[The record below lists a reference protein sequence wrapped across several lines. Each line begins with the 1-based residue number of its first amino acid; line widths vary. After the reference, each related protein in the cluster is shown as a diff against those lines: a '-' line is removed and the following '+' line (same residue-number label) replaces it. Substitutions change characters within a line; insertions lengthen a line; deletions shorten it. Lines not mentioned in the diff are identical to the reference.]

1 MTPDD
6 AISAAFRAA
15 SKELDRQPVQ
25 VEAYE
30 TFLLNTSEHL
40 DLAAQ
45 FLTQI
50 AEKREAANDETLAS
64 LEQCGL
70 REILQASV
78 SGLLALAHYPYL
90 NRITMQGERLI

>member
-6 AISAAFRAA
+6 AISKAFRAA
-15 SKELDRQPVQ
+15 SVELARQPVQ
-25 VEAYE
+25 ADAYE

-50 AEKREAANDETLAS
+50 AERREVANDETLAS

-70 REILQASV
+70 GATRK
-78 SGLLALAHYPYL
+78 
-90 NRITMQGERLI
+90 R